1 MTEVRNHP
9 QALKAYRMILRYLR
23 SQKVTVG
30 QLLPTQAE
38 LRQEL
43 NFSNDTLTRAMKWLV
58 EDGVLERKQRAGT
71 MVLDMSK
78 ARLDDHTVMLAMVPH
93 NTLPDEPFYGHLLR
107 ALEGYI
113 REILGAQVRIM
124 AHVIDKHGN
133 AEWPLNTFPGLEEMV
148 LQGDIDAVICPIA
161 VASDDTAPLTKLG
174 VPWLHV
180 SSWEKT
186 NAGVVIDQQ
195 PMMLQAC
202 EMLVSRGCKRLAV
215 VTKDARARHHNRY
228 WNAFIQASE
237 MHSFQ
242 TAPIL
247 EAGDISL
254 EAGRQLARRIL
265 KMPVRQRPDGM
276 VVINDVLASGL
287 TDVLRDQ
294 KAYQP
299 EIAVQANVPGTLI
312 FGLPVIRFDVDVYRL
327 AKQVVQLLKH
337 SWLSP
342 EILASR
348 QWLIPHMAHE
358 RARDMQ
364 TPAMIVAD

>member
-1 MTEVRNHP
+1 MTQTRNHP

-23 SQKVTVG
+23 SRKVAVG
-30 QLLPTQAE
+30 ELVPTQAE

-71 MVLDMSK
+71 VVLDMSR

-93 NTLPDEPFYGHLLR
+93 TTLPDEPFYGHLLR
-107 ALEGYI
+107 ALEGYV

-124 AHVIDKHGN
+124 AHVVDMPGN
-133 AEWPLNTFPGLEEMV
+133 AVWPMHTFPGLEEMIRE
-148 LQGDIDAVICPIA
+148 GDIDAVICPIA
-161 VASDDTAPLTKLG
+161 VDPDQTSQFTKLG

-186 NAGVVIDQQ
+186 DAGVVIDQQ

-202 EMLVSRGCKRLAV
+202 EMLVQRGCKRLSV
-215 VTKDARARHHNRY
+215 VTKDARARNHNRY
-228 WNAFIQASE
+228 WNAFVQASE
-237 MHSFQ
+237 MHGFES
-242 TAPIL
+242 APIL

-265 KMPVRQRPDGM
+265 KMPARQRPDGM

-294 KAYQP
+294 KAYHP

-312 FGLPVIRFDVDVYRL
+312 FGLPVIRFDVDIYKL
-327 AKQVVQLLKH
+327 AKQVVHQLMH
-337 SWLSP
+337 CWLSP
-342 EILASR
+342 DHPVTR

-364 TPAMIVAD
+364 TPAMVVAE